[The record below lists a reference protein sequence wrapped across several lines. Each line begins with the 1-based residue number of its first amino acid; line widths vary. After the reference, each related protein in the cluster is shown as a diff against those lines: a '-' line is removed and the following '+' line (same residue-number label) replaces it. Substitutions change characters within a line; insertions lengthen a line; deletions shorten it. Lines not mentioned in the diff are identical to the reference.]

1 MHPAALVGFQTLPD
15 GRFAVNEFNVML
27 GLLMGSGGLVV
38 ALLLTGFVVKVRQRG
53 EGARHV

>member
-1 MHPAALVGFQTLPD
+1 MGFQTLPD

-27 GLLMGSGGLVV
+27 GLLVGGGGLV
-38 ALLLTGFVVKVRQRG
+38 ALLLAAVVAKVRERA

>member
-15 GRFAVNEFNVML
+15 GRFAVNELNVLL
-27 GLLMGSGGLVV
+27 GLLVGGGGLV
-38 ALLLTGFVVKVRQRG
+38 ALLLAAVVAKVRERA